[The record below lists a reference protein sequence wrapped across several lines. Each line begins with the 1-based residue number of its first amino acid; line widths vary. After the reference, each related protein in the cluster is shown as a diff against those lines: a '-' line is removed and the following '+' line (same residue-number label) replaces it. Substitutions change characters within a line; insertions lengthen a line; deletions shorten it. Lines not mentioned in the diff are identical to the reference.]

1 MLALGHCDEI
11 ISRDDLRASLFNG
24 EGILSNVEES
34 RVTEV
39 QKSIVKDAL
48 RAGKHIVVHDLNLRE
63 RYRRAWATVARN
75 FGAEFE
81 IVDLTRITSL
91 ECMSNIE
98 MRVLEGGR
106 HVPANVVQKLH
117 DKFIAPL
124 KGKLVPY
131 PDVAIEPV
139 TFEPYVPRPGR
150 PDAIIVDIDGTIA
163 DHTGV
168 RSPYDSTKYRLDK
181 PKEKV
186 IKFVQDQHYNLG
198 KQIIFCSGRFGSFPN
213 KTATEDW
220 LFDHVK
226 VPFRLVMRED
236 AERDD
241 SVEKYLL
248 FDKYIRP
255 YYNVL
260 FVLDDRDR
268 VVKMWRQI
276 GLLTFQVADG
286 DF

>member
-63 RYRRAWATVARN
+63 RYRKLWATVARN
-75 FGAEFE
+75 LGAEFE
-81 IVDLTRITSL
+81 IVDLTRVASL

-106 HVPANVVQKLH
+106 HVPANVVQELH

-124 KGKLVPY
+124 NGQPVSY
-131 PDVAIEPV
+131 PNVAIEPV
-139 TFEPYVPRPGR
+139 RFESYVSR
-150 PDAIIVDIDGTIA
+150 PDLPSAIIVDIDGTIA
-163 DHTGV
+163 SHEGV
-168 RSPYDSTKYRLDK
+168 RSAYDASRYQYDV
-181 PKEKV
+181 PKKDV
-186 IKFVQDQHYNLG
+186 VRFVQDQHYKLG
-198 KQIIFCSGRFGSFPN
+198 HQIVFCSGRRDIYRDV
-213 KTATEDW
+213 TEEW
-220 LFDHVK
+220 IFEHVK
-226 VPFRLVMRED
+226 VPFQLVMRED